1 MRKVKPYL
9 PGPKFKITSGIYL
22 IRCPES
28 GDTYVGKSMNL
39 SQRWCQHRS
48 DLKKGK
54 HKNPQLQALYNQYG
68 FTGLTMEL
76 LELVEDP
83 LDLENREV
91 YYIDTLSPSLNV
103 TDTKLSRND
112 VVKLRTEAETGAPL
126 EDLCTKYNLTMKYLK
141 EILRG
146 GRWKS

>member
-1 MRKVKPYL
+1 
-9 PGPKFKITSGIYL
+9 
-22 IRCPES
+22 
-28 GDTYVGKSMNL
+28 
-39 SQRWCQHRS
+39 
-48 DLKKGK
+48 
-54 HKNPQLQALYNQYG
+54 
-68 FTGLTMEL
+68 MEL

-83 LDLENREV
+83 LDLENREA
-91 YYIDTLSPSLNV
+91 YYIGTLSPSLNV

-112 VVKLRTEAETGAPL
+112 VVKLRTEAETGAAL